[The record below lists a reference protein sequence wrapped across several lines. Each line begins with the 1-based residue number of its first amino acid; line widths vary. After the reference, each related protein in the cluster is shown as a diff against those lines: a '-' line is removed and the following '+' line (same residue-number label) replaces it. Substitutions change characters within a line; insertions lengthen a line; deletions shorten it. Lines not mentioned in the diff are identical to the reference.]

1 MNRLII
7 LAAAPLALSGCAT
20 TATSPSDPVAYEPEG
35 KCDASAAQVR
45 VGKMATT
52 EMGAELLTSTGS
64 RTLRW
69 IPPRTAVTMDYRP
82 DRVSVSY
89 DDNMIITQI
98 SCG

>member
-7 LAAAPLALSGCAT
+7 LVAAPLALSGCAT
-20 TATSPSDPVAYEPEG
+20 TATAPSDPVVSEPEG
-35 KCDASAAQVR
+35 TCDARAAQVW

-52 EMGAELLTSTGS
+52 DMGAELLASTGS